1 MPVAAV
7 NLNFPLVRDAFKAF
21 MDHVKSES
29 SEATYAWYQ
38 EKLYPLYERF
48 HDWATNTIS
57 YQDGISYKNW
67 LRHEKPWRR
76 GKNGLARKGVGPT
89 TVNHHLRAARS
100 FLGWLSKPSRR
111 HNYGLAANPWEE
123 IKFLTEKPRERLL
136 TTEELG
142 HLLDQCKD
150 GNVRHGAMDYKEQLL
165 VLRNTTMRP
174 QELRKLKWDYIRW
187 DEHRIVFPA
196 PEVKT
201 RNRRE
206 VVLIDVA
213 EDVLAGRK
221 KRLEGMGLKLPGRYV
236 FPLPV
241 KDTEGVLTAGLGDEP
256 QQASKFAQR
265 FRRLIERCVKKEL
278 IEKEK
283 AGERLVPYSTRHTRI
298 TELFVEGNDHAV
310 VMFDAGHKNPQTTER
325 YKHLAGSHIADAIRK
340 RGRPAASSGEGVG

>member
-1 MPVAAV
+1 VGSNPTAFNHHKGHKYQWFVAFFF
-7 NLNFPLVRDAFKAF
+7 FPL
-21 MDHVKSES
+21 
-29 SEATYAWYQ
+29 
-38 EKLYPLYERF
+38 
-48 HDWATNTIS
+48 
-57 YQDGISYKNW
+57 
-67 LRHEKPWRR
+67 
-76 GKNGLARKGVGPT
+76 GPS
-89 TVNHHLRAARS
+89 L
-100 FLGWLSKPSRR
+100 
-111 HNYGLAANPWEE
+111 
-123 IKFLTEKPRERLL
+123 RLL

-142 HLLDQCKD
+142 HLLDHCED
-150 GNVRHGAMDYKEQLL
+150 GNIRHGALDYKEQLL

-221 KRLEGMGLKLPGRYV
+221 KRVEGMGLKLSGRYV
-236 FPLPV
+236 FPLPA
-241 KDTEGVLTAGLGDEP
+241 KDAEGVLTAGLGDES
-256 QQASKFAQR
+256 QQAGKFAQR
-265 FRRLIERCVKKEL
+265 FRRLIERCVRKGL

-325 YKHLAGSHIADAIRK
+325 YYAQTAEMCSK
-340 RGRPAASSGEGVG
+340 